1 MMEYTVLTKSSGGL
15 FANPLF
21 LILFYVV
28 VLGGLWFI
36 LMRPQKKE
44 QKRVAAMIADMEVGD
59 TVLTTS
65 GFYGVVI
72 DITEEDVI
80 VEFGNN
86 KNCRIPMQ
94 KAAIMQVEKPG
105 AGDAK

>member
-1 MMEYTVLTKSSGGL
+1 MKGILASGQGGTMGIL
-15 FANPLF
+15 PIILMYVAIFGIMYF
-21 LILFYVV
+21 L
-28 VLGGLWFI
+28 

-44 QKRVAAMIADMEVGD
+44 KKRLAAMIADMEVGD

-72 DITEEDVI
+72 DISETDVI

-105 AGDAK
+105 AQEKKNT

>member
-1 MMEYTVLTKSSGGL
+1 MLGV
-15 FANPLF
+15 
-21 LILFYVV
+21 IVIYVV
-28 VLGGLWFI
+28 LFGGLWWFM
-36 LMRPQKKE
+36 MRPQKKE
-44 QKRVAAMIADMEVGD
+44 QKRIQAMLASMEVGD
-59 TVLTTS
+59 TALTTS

>member
-1 MMEYTVLTKSSGGL
+1 MKGILASGQGGTMGIL
-15 FANPLF
+15 PIILMYVAIFGIMYF
-21 LILFYVV
+21 L
-28 VLGGLWFI
+28 

-44 QKRVAAMIADMEVGD
+44 KKRLAAMIADMEVGD

-72 DITEEDVI
+72 DISETDVI

-105 AGDAK
+105 A